1 MARNRHRKSD
11 FKFLRMW
18 PREIFQ
24 AAKKKLT
31 DDDEALGKPGVYIL
45 YREDEPYYIGKAD
58 DSLFERLH
66 THANVMTSR
75 HYFHWTHFSAF
86 AFDVNSSK
94 TKRRIK
100 EIEGILIS
108 ALPRASNSAVPRWPP
123 AKIPRELRALL
134 KPKAMAARAGA

>member
-1 MARNRHRKSD
+1 MARRHRKSD

-24 AAKKKLT
+24 VGKKKLT
-31 DDDEALGKPGVYIL
+31 DNGEALGKPGVYVL
-45 YREDEPYYIGKAD
+45 YRQDEPYYIGKAE
-58 DSLFERLH
+58 DSLFKRLH
-66 THANVMTSR
+66 AHANMMTSR
-75 HYFHWTHFSAF
+75 YYFHWTHFSAF

-94 TKRRIK
+94 TRKKIK

-108 ALPRASNSAVPRWPP
+108 ALPRASNGAAPRWPK
-123 AKIPRELRALL
+123 AKIPRELRPLL